1 MSLADGKVDE
11 EVAMPGGIRPAAGPV
26 DDKRLAGLI
35 QPVATAAGMDVES
48 VRVSVVGKRR
58 LLRVVVDSDRGV
70 SLDDAA
76 EVSRQISALL
86 DASNTMGEIPYT
98 LEVSSPGVDR
108 PLTEPRHWR
117 RAARRLVKV
126 KVSGEGSLVGRV
138 LAADDSG
145 VTLDVDGSKRE
156 LGYGALGPGAIQVEF
171 GRLPDADELADA
183 DEVAGSDDDLDDELA
198 ADEHGDDE
206 LDEFGDD
213 ELDEFG
219 DELNEE
225 ELDDELED
233 EAELGAGGDGH

>member
-1 MSLADGKVDE
+1 MSLADGEVDE

-26 DDKRLAGLI
+26 DDKRLAGFI
-35 QPVATAAGMDVES
+35 QPAVTAAGMDVES

-58 LLRVVVDSDRGV
+58 LLRIVVDSDRGV

-76 EVSRQISALL
+76 DISRQISALL
-86 DASNTMGEIPYT
+86 DASDAMGEIPYT
-98 LEVSSPGVDR
+98 LEVSSPGLDR
-108 PLTEPRHWR
+108 PLTESRHWR

-126 KVSGEGSLVGRV
+126 KVSGEGSVVGRV
-138 LAADDSG
+138 LAADDDG

-156 LGYGALGPGAIQVEF
+156 LGYGALGPGTIQVEF
-171 GRLPDADELADA
+171 GRLPDADER
-183 DEVAGSDDDLDDELA
+183 
-198 ADEHGDDE
+198 GDDE

-213 ELDEFG
+213 ELD
-219 DELNEE
+219 EE

>member
-1 MSLADGKVDE
+1 
-11 EVAMPGGIRPAAGPV
+11 MPGGIRPAAGPV

-35 QPVATAAGMDVES
+35 QPAVTAAGMDVES

-58 LLRVVVDSDRGV
+58 QLRIVVDSDRGV

-76 EVSRQISALL
+76 DISRQISALL
-86 DASNTMGEIPYT
+86 DASDAMGEIPYT
-98 LEVSSPGVDR
+98 LEVSSPGLDR

-126 KVSGEGSLVGRV
+126 KVSGEGSVVGRV
-138 LAADDSG
+138 LAADDDG

-156 LGYGALGPGAIQVEF
+156 LGYGALGPGTIQVEF
-171 GRLPDADELADA
+171 GRLPDADER
-183 DEVAGSDDDLDDELA
+183 
-198 ADEHGDDE
+198 GDDE

-213 ELDEFG
+213 ELD
-219 DELNEE
+219 EE